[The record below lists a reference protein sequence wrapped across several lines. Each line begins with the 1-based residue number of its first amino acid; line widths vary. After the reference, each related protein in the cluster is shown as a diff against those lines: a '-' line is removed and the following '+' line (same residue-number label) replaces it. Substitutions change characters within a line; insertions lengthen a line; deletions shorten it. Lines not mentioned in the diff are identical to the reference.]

1 MAKTK
6 TASPPKTKKGGS
18 STGRKPNIL
27 VIWGDDIGIANLS
40 CYTHGLMGYQTPNI
54 DRIAN
59 EGMRFTDSYGEQS
72 CTAGRSSFI
81 TGQSVHRTG
90 LSKVGIPGAAQG
102 MMESIVTIASLLKD
116 QGYNT
121 GQFGKNHLGDL
132 NKHLPTLHGFDEFFG
147 NLYHLNAQEEPE
159 MEGYPKDP
167 RYLAKFGPRGVIH
180 SWASDKDDKTTDPRW
195 GRVGK
200 QKIEDTGPL
209 NTKRM
214 ETCDD
219 EFVAAASDFIKR
231 SAKKD
236 TPFFVWL
243 NTTHMHFITHT
254 KKKSLGQAGDDQSA
268 YHDTMVDHDKNVG
281 QMLDLLDDLGLAD
294 DTIVVYSTD
303 NGPHMN
309 SWPDAGM
316 TPFRSEKNTNWEGA
330 FRIPEMI
337 RWPGHIPAGTVSNE
351 IIQHHD
357 WLPTL
362 LAAAG
367 DTTCMDRLKKGTTV
381 NGRKYKNHI
390 DGFNFLP
397 HLTGETKEG
406 PRKWFFYFSDD
417 GDVLGIRWNNWKI
430 VFMEQR
436 CKGTMQVWAEPF
448 TVLRMP
454 KMFNLRTDPYERAD
468 VTSNTY
474 WDWVIHHVY
483 WIYGAQAAAAAFLST
498 FREFPPAQLP
508 GSFNLEQA
516 QQKMTEVPQGS
527 S

>member
-1 MAKTK
+1 
-6 TASPPKTKKGGS
+6 
-18 STGRKPNIL
+18 
-27 VIWGDDIGIANLS
+27 
-40 CYTHGLMGYQTPNI
+40 
-54 DRIAN
+54 
-59 EGMRFTDSYGEQS
+59 
-72 CTAGRSSFI
+72 
-81 TGQSVHRTG
+81 
-90 LSKVGIPGAAQG
+90 
-102 MMESIVTIASLLKD
+102 
-116 QGYNT
+116 
-121 GQFGKNHLGDL
+121 
-132 NKHLPTLHGFDEFFG
+132 
-147 NLYHLNAQEEPE
+147 
-159 MEGYPKDP
+159 
-167 RYLAKFGPRGVIH
+167 VIH
-180 SWASDKDDKTTDPRW
+180 SWATDKDDKTTHPRW
-195 GRVGK
+195 GKVGK

-209 NTKRM
+209 TRKRM
-214 ETCDD
+214 LTCDD
-219 EFVAAASDFIKR
+219 EFVGAASDFIKR
-231 SAKKD
+231 AVKQD

-254 KKKSLGQAGDDQSA
+254 KPKSLGQAGDHQSP
-268 YHDTMVDHDKNVG
+268 YHDTMVDHDRNVG

-337 RWPGHIPAGTVSNE
+337 RWPGHIPEGVVSNV

-357 WLPTL
+357 WMPTL

-367 DTTCMDRLKKGTTV
+367 DTTCMDRLKKGATV

-397 HLTGETKEG
+397 YLTGETDEG

-417 GDVLGIRWNNWKI
+417 GDVLGIRWMNWKV

-448 TVLRMP
+448 TKLRMP

-468 VTSNTY
+468 QTSNMY
-474 WDWVIHHVY
+474 WDWVIHNAF
-483 WIYGAQAAAAAFLST
+483 WIYGAQYAAAQFLET
-498 FREFPPAQLP
+498 FVEFPPAQTP
-508 GSFNLEQA
+508 GSFSLDQA
-516 QQKMTEVPQGS
+516 KQEMDKMKSGD
-527 S
+527 